1 MIIENKPNP
10 TVDPIGTSRATVD
23 PWDPTACLSIWRPN
37 NNSSLLLNRLTPIP
51 SQMFLVHFNQH
62 PLRITLDS
70 GATVSYIRMSE
81 VSRLGI
87 NVMPNNQ
94 LALLADRQTRMAS
107 IGEIDVTVQVENI
120 NLRLRALV
128 MQNLQ
133 ADCFGGTTFHVDNE
147 IETKITEGSIR
158 IHNKYVVKQCN
169 PCTNMPVN
177 PPIN

>member
-1 MIIENKPNP
+1 MILENKLNP

-23 PWDPTACLSIWRPN
+23 PWDPTARLSIWRPN

-107 IGEIDVTVQVENI
+107 IGEIDVTVQVGKI

-128 MQNLQ
+128 MHNLQ
-133 ADCFGGTTFHVDNE
+133 ADCFGGTTFR
-147 IETKITEGSIR
+147 G
-158 IHNKYVVKQCN
+158 
-169 PCTNMPVN
+169 
-177 PPIN
+177 